1 MLEKD
6 EITWINMPGTLYIIA
21 TPIGNLEDFSYRA
34 VRILGEVSYVL
45 CEDTRTTRKLLD
57 RYQLKVST
65 ISFHQHSDEG
75 KLRQVLG
82 YLAEGKDLAL
92 VSDAG
97 TPGISDPGAALVAA
111 VRSEFKE
118 EAKIVGLPGP
128 SAVITALSVSG
139 WPVDRFIFLG
149 FLPHKKGRQ
158 TMLRELS
165 AYRYPVALYE
175 SKHRLAKLLE
185 ELVALEK
192 EQGLKLEVMV
202 ARELTKMFEQ
212 TYFGRPQ
219 SLLEKLNQDNQM
231 SKGEFVI
238 LLRQQK

>member
-1 MLEKD
+1 
-6 EITWINMPGTLYIIA
+6 MPGTLYIVA

-34 VRILGEVSYVL
+34 VRTLGTVAYVL

-57 RYQLKVST
+57 RYQVSTPT
-65 ISFHQHSDEG
+65 ISFHQHSDQG
-75 KLRQVLG
+75 KVNQVLG

-97 TPGISDPGAALVAA
+97 TPGISDPGAALVSA
-111 VRSEFKE
+111 VRSEFGE
-118 EAKIVGLPGP
+118 EAKVIGLPGP
-128 SAVITALSVSG
+128 SAVITALSISG
-139 WPVDRFIFLG
+139 WPVDRFVFLG

-158 TMLRELS
+158 TMLREL
-165 AYRYPVALYE
+165 ATYYYPVALYE

-185 ELVALEK
+185 ELIVLEK
-192 EQGLKLEVMV
+192 EQDLKLELMV

-219 SLLEKLNQDNQM
+219 TLLEKLNQDNQM
-231 SKGEFVI
+231 SKGEFVVLI
-238 LLRQQK
+238 RQQK